1 MKNIPEHPAVEEIE
15 RYGYIREPEYF
26 EPDEDREYE
35 ERRERELFGD
45 YE

>member
-1 MKNIPEHPAVEEIE
+1 MKNIPDHPVIAETE

-26 EPDEDREYE
+26 ETDEDREYE
-35 ERRERELFGD
+35 EIRERELFGD